1 MIIMVKVM
9 QLEVKDDAHTQL
21 SAMASDIGLS
31 VEKMC
36 RHILEEFTFQG
47 KVYAGG
53 WSEGPG
59 KRIIIDFP
67 KYSSRVLK
75 IKENELGGK

>member
-1 MIIMVKVM
+1 MGKLI
-9 QLEVKDDAHTQL
+9 QLEVKNDVHTQL
-21 SAMASDIGLS
+21 SSMASDIGLS

-36 RHILEEFTFQG
+36 RHILEEFTYQG
-47 KVYAGG
+47 KVYSGI

-67 KYSSRVLK
+67 KYSSRVIK
-75 IKENELGGK
+75 IKESELGGT